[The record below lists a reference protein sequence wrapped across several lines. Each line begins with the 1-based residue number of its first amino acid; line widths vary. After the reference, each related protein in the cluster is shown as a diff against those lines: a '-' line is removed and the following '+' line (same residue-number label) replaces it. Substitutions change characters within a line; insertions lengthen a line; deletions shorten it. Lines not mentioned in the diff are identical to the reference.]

1 MLNNIIE
8 NVEIPE
14 VIENKQISRYVK
26 YLDYKKNWID
36 NNKDKIN
43 NYAKIHYLKKLN
55 DLGEEYRDK
64 INKKNKETRL
74 RKREKLLIDNPEII
88 IKKGRPKKIVTE
100 IVQKKA
106 NGRPRKFNLD
116 GTII

>member
-1 MLNNIIE
+1 MLENI
-8 NVEIPE
+8 EIPDA
-14 VIENKQISRYVK
+14 IENKQISRYVK
-26 YLDYKKNWID
+26 YLDYKKNWIN

-55 DLGEEYRDK
+55 DLGEEYRQK

-88 IKKGRPKKIVTE
+88 VKKGRPKKIVTTE
-100 IVQKKA
+100 LVEKKA

-116 GTII
+116 GTLII